1 MEIVTTIDSQALIS
15 QFGKKDTSAE
25 NLRQTVNKIL
35 SKKIGKKQDD
45 NFSKT
50 QVTTYKQL
58 KNDQQMRL

>member
-1 MEIVTTIDSQALIS
+1 MEIITTIDSQASKL

-50 QVTTYKQL
+50 QGATFKQL
-58 KNDQQMRL
+58 KNDQLMNL